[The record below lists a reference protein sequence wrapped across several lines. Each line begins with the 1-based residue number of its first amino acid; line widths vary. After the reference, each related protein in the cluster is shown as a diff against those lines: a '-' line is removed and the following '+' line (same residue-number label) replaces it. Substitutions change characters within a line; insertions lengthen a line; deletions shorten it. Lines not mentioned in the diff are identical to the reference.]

1 MTHYNLKTVT
11 VSESYIEAFATDKD
25 NNEKQFL
32 FAHSIVDK
40 KSLED
45 EHRLK
50 MELQQKINKL

>member
-1 MTHYNLKTVT
+1 MTHYNLRSVT
-11 VSESYIEAFATDKD
+11 VNENNIHAVATDK
-25 NNEKQFL
+25 NNDEKHYIFS
-32 FAHSIVDK
+32 HSFVDK